1 MKTYLSVFLVI
12 VCFSLFSQT
21 TNERP
26 APDAV
31 VVKVLNVPLPHEE
44 SKRAEFLWET
54 FANKPEEKQFNHY
67 TTEKWKDNF
76 AVFSKSLIQK
86 AKDQNLDIDSLRKIL
101 DLVLKHSKGK
111 IAYLPVGAYQTT
123 LDGSPVWII
132 TVKWEYPSKDEALS
146 LGHIRMF
153 AFDQKT
159 TKQVAF
165 NTCM

>member
-1 MKTYLSVFLVI
+1 MKTYLSIFLAT
-12 VCFSLFSQT
+12 VCLSLFSQT
-21 TNERP
+21 TNEMP

-31 VVKVLNVPLPHEE
+31 VVKILNVPLPHEE

-67 TTEKWKDNF
+67 TTENWKANF
-76 AVFSKSLIQK
+76 AVFSKTLIQK
-86 AKDQNLDIDSLRKIL
+86 AQNQNLDTDSLRKIL

-123 LDGSPVWII
+123 LDGSPAWII
-132 TVKWEYPSKDEALS
+132 TVKWEYPSKDEALN

>member
-1 MKTYLSVFLVI
+1 MKTYLSILAI
-12 VCFSLFSQT
+12 LCFSVCSQAAD
-21 TNERP
+21 EKP

-31 VVKVLNVPLPHEE
+31 VVKVLSAPLPHEE
-44 SKRAEFLWET
+44 DKRAKFLWDT

-76 AVFSKSLIQK
+76 AVFSKALIQK
-86 AKDQNLDIDSLRKIL
+86 AKDQNLDTDSLRKML

-123 LDGSPVWII
+123 LDGGPVWII
-132 TVKWEYPSKDEALS
+132 TVKWEYPSKDEAPG

-159 TKQVAF
+159 MKQVAF
-165 NTCM
+165 DTCM

>member
-1 MKTYLSVFLVI
+1 MKTYLSIFI
-12 VCFSLFSQT
+12 AIMCFSSFSET
-21 TNERP
+21 VGERP

-31 VVKVLNVPLPHEE
+31 VVKVLSVPLPHEE
-44 SKRAEFLWET
+44 TNRAGFLWNT

-76 AVFSKSLIQK
+76 AVFSKTLIQK
-86 AKDQNLDIDSLRKIL
+86 AKDQNLDTDSLRKIL
-101 DLVLKHSKGK
+101 ELVLKHSRGRV
-111 IAYLPVGAYQTT
+111 AYLPVGAYQTT
-123 LDGSPVWII
+123 LDGNLVWII

-153 AFDQKT
+153 AFDQKS

>member
-1 MKTYLSVFLVI
+1 M
-12 VCFSLFSQT
+12 CFSSFSEAVG
-21 TNERP
+21 ERP

-31 VVKVLNVPLPHEE
+31 VVKVLSVPLPHEE
-44 SKRAEFLWET
+44 TNRAGFLWNT

-76 AVFSKSLIQK
+76 AVFSKTLIQK
-86 AKDQNLDIDSLRKIL
+86 AKDQNLDTDSLRKL
-101 DLVLKHSKGK
+101 LELVLKHSRGRV
-111 IAYLPVGAYQTT
+111 AYLPVGAYQTT
-123 LDGSPVWII
+123 LDGNLVWMI

-153 AFDQKT
+153 AFDQKS